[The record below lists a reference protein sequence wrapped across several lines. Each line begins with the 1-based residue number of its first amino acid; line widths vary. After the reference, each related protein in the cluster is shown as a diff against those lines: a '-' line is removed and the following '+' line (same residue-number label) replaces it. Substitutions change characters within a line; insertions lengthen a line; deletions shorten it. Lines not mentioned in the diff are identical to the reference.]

1 MAFIAD
7 AWSTSSP
14 GGTSAAACSAVRC
27 IVASVSPSGR
37 LEGKV
42 AVVTGATSGFGEAI
56 ARLFAAEGASLVLSG
71 RRADAGE
78 ALVEELADVGAVAR
92 FYAGDVGDEA
102 TATGLALCTRDV
114 FGRVDVAVLNAG
126 IGSPGLGP
134 FWEVEPA
141 DFDLVFW
148 TNVRGVFLGARALTP
163 LMGAG
168 GSIVVM
174 ASMSSFIVN
183 EDETVYSASKGAVL
197 QLARG
202 MAADLAVRG
211 VRVNALCPGVCDTPM
226 TRSWIDSQA
235 DRGAAEAEAHAFALV
250 GRMGTAEEI
259 ARAAL
264 FLACD
269 ESSYCTGA
277 SLIADGGVTIR

>member
-1 MAFIAD
+1 LSAHL
-7 AWSTSSP
+7 SP
-14 GGTSAAACSAVRC
+14 G
-27 IVASVSPSGR
+27 GR

-56 ARLFAAEGASLVLSG
+56 ARLFAAEGAALVVAG
-71 RRADAGE
+71 RRTDAGE
-78 ALVEELADVGAVAR
+78 ALVAELANKGDAVR
-92 FYAGDVGDEA
+92 FVAGDVGAETTAEA
-102 TATGLALCTRDV
+102 LAACAREA
-114 FGRVDVAVLNAG
+114 FGRVDAAVLNAG
-126 IGSPGLGP
+126 IGRPGLGP

-141 DFDLVFW
+141 DFDLVFR
-148 TNVRGVFLGARALTP
+148 TNVRGVFLSARALAP
-163 LMGAG
+163 LMDQG

-174 ASMSSFIVN
+174 ASMSSFVVN

-202 MAADLAVRG
+202 MAADLAHRG

-226 TRSWIDSQA
+226 TRWWIESQD
-235 DRGAAEAEAHAFALV
+235 DRAAAEAEAHAFALL

-264 FLACD
+264 FLASD

-277 SLIADGGVTIR
+277 SLLADGGVTIR